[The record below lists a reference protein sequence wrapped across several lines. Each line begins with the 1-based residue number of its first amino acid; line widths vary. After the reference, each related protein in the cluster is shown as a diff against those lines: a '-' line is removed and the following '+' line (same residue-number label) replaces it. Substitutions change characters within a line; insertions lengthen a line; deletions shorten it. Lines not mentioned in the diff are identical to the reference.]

1 MAHCVSEQAAADL
14 DDIWYYIAKE
24 GGSLEIASRL
34 IDSITDTFVL
44 LARQP
49 YLGRSREDDFG
60 AGSRSLSVGEYVIVY
75 RVEDEDVLILRVAHS
90 HRDLDAIFGN

>member
-1 MAHCVSEQAAADL
+1 MAHRVSEQAAADL
-14 DDIWYYIAKE
+14 DDFWYYIAKE

-34 IDSITDTFVL
+34 NDSVTDTFVL

-49 YLGRSREDDFG
+49 YLGRSRDDDFG

-75 RVEDEDVLILRVAHS
+75 RVEDEMY
-90 HRDLDAIFGN
+90 